1 MPPSEITTRTTRMY
15 MRPDGIVVSANF
27 PNTGEQTLADA
38 KENIRALATVAGG
51 ARVPLYL
58 DSTAPMTGEAQKYYL
73 SAESHRH
80 CIAVAIAAGNVLSRV
95 LANLFI
101 PIQRQPVPMRLF
113 GTEAEALA
121 WLHQMKAGPKK

>member
-1 MPPSEITTRTTRMY
+1 MPLSEINTRTTRMY
-15 MRPDGIVVSANF
+15 VRPDGIVVSANF
-27 PNTGEQTLADA
+27 PNAGEQTLADA
-38 KENIRALATVAGG
+38 KENIRALATLAGG

-58 DSTAPMTGEAQKYYL
+58 DSTAPMTSEAQKYYL

-80 CIAVAIAAGNVLSRV
+80 CVAVAIVAISAFSRV

-113 GTEAEALA
+113 ATEAEALA
-121 WLHQMKAGPKK
+121 WLHQMKAGSKK